1 MEDPDTESEQSDQS
15 SDGDESF
22 ADSLTEDVTRI
33 RTEDLAENNLPA
45 HSNGNYVEE
54 KLETWDNYDAG
65 YGDLPLDL
73 RTRRG
78 QEQGEAG
85 TVTGEEVLEGRV
97 RGGRAETKL
106 ATPPHLLTSPGSEKA
121 DFETKGE
128 KIIESPQPFVSSSS
142 FDSDSTKSFRDEG
155 SPMST
160 KSSPQEAG
168 SEESDGEQDAVSESL
183 LQDLIISAMPTSS
196 QDSLAP
202 TPRPVWDTDTSN
214 QTVLHEDTQGLR
226 HTSANVSYDSN
237 TSDDSGLQQCEEL
250 LEEEDEMVTY
260 NVENSP
266 LKQWRVSAGT
276 AAAVDNNTNI
286 INNNNNNDINRGTP
300 RKEATFVLGDK
311 INDAASEAAR
321 SCVKMRKSQ
330 SEQQLRAGEAEA
342 RRSDHRRSW
351 TKSPRT
357 SRLIPGV
364 VIKELKLKPR
374 SECKTP
380 VKPVAENSDPVI
392 DIKTEVPEVKQEVIE
407 VPDVKVNILDKDVKM
422 TSSVISNYDDTIS
435 KIEEPSAMVD
445 ICDLISVTEDGS
457 QPRPSLDLDCLS
469 LKSISHQLDSIR
481 PPSLLDEVTVTSNTL
496 IADKVVPAAA
506 PPAATYLVEEE
517 ANTVDDVTD
526 VFDEESTLTPRG
538 GEEEELGLVPDL
550 PLDSEHTTPTHS
562 SSRATPPTVR
572 KIRTEEREED
582 ATSHLTY
589 VIDNNTET
597 SGYRSVSTD
606 IIDVDARLTELMGE
620 MYSWQVAEEELMEQE
635 ARQVRDQMFI
645 NILSIFTIFFR
656 VYKYFSKFT
665 NIFFKSYKYFS

>member
-33 RTEDLAENNLPA
+33 RSEDLARKENNLPA

-54 KLETWDNYDAG
+54 KLETWNNYDAG

-73 RTRRG
+73 RTHRG
-78 QEQGEAG
+78 QEQGEA
-85 TVTGEEVLEGRV
+85 VTGEEVLEGRV
-97 RGGRAETKL
+97 RGGGAETKL

-121 DFETKGE
+121 DFETMGE

-160 KSSPQEAG
+160 KSSPKEAG

-202 TPRPVWDTDTSN
+202 TPRPVWDTDNSN
-214 QTVLHEDTQGLR
+214 QTVLHEDTQALR
-226 HTSANVSYDSN
+226 HSSANVSYDSH

-250 LEEEDEMVTY
+250 LEEDEMVTY
-260 NVENSP
+260 TVENSP

-276 AAAVDNNTNI
+276 AATVDNNTNI

-300 RKEATFVLGDK
+300 RKEATFVLGGAGDK
-311 INDAASEAAR
+311 INDAGDEAAQ

-380 VKPVAENSDPVI
+380 VKPAAENSDPVV
-392 DIKTEVPEVKQEVIE
+392 DIKTEVPEVKQEVNE
-407 VPDVKVNILDKDVKM
+407 VPYVKVNILDKDVKM

-445 ICDLISVTEDGS
+445 ICSLMSVTEDGS
-457 QPRPSLDLDCLS
+457 KPRPSLELDCLS
-469 LKSISHQLDSIR
+469 LKSISHQLDSIL
-481 PPSLLDEVTVTSNTL
+481 PPSLLDEVTLASNTL
-496 IADKVVPAAA
+496 IADQVVPAAA
-506 PPAATYLVEEE
+506 PPAATYLLEDE
-517 ANTVDDVTD
+517 ANTADDVTD
-526 VFDEESTLTPRG
+526 VFEEESTLTPRG

-550 PLDSEHTTPTHS
+550 PLDSEHTTPTRS

-572 KIRTEEREED
+572 RIRSQEREED

-589 VIDNNTET
+589 VISNNTET

-635 ARQVRDQMFI
+635 ACQVRNQMFT
-645 NILSIFTIFFR
+645 NILSIFTNIFQSLQIFSR
-656 VYKYFSKFT
+656 VYKYS
-665 NIFFKSYKYFS
+665 